1 MKNTSNDFTLDPQM
15 LGASLL
21 PLGLIIGFISALI
34 L

>member
-1 MKNTSNDFTLDPQM
+1 MKKTSNDFSLDARI

>member
-1 MKNTSNDFTLDPQM
+1 MKNTSKDFSLDVQI